1 MSHYFRTTQ
10 YETWHMK
17 VYRNCIY
24 FTLFWYCTYISRN
37 VFCSYEK
44 IDFVQ
49 NIYLYFWHL
58 YIERENRNYPKISR
72 SIVIFCRF
80 YLLNSE
86 IGCLIFEE
94 LPISRRFVPTIY
106 NIIMKK
112 EKPVGLCNVSSRSR
126 RKAKLINQIF
136 SLLAF
141 IQGSIIASNS
151 LISTFLM

>member
-10 YETWHMK
+10 YESISQMH
-17 VYRNCIY
+17 
-24 FTLFWYCTYISRN
+24 LFNVILILYLYLE

-49 NIYLYFWHL
+49 NIYLYYWHL
-58 YIERENRNYPKISR
+58 YIETENRNSPKISR
-72 SIVIFCRF
+72 SIDIFCRF
-80 YLLNSE
+80 YLLNCE
-86 IGCLIFEE
+86 FGCLIFEE

-112 EKPVGLCNVSSRSR
+112 EKPVGLCNVSSRSSG
-126 RKAKLINQIF
+126 KAKLITQIF
-136 SLLAF
+136 SFLAV

-151 LISTFLM
+151 LISTFLI